1 MVFGGQTWALQGDET
16 AKGLLLELSESLGVK
31 DPQAGGDRQA
41 QVLSASHP
49 KVLLDKV
56 I

>member
-1 MVFGGQTWALQGDET
+1 MVFGGQTWTLPGDET
-16 AKGLLLELSESLGVK
+16 AKDLLLELPESLGVGGH
-31 DPQAGGDRQA
+31 QAGLDRQE

-56 I
+56 V